1 MSQPEITFRHGP
13 CSASVFENEY
23 NRGETSFSVR
33 SVSFQRRYQ
42 DKDGQWQ
49 TTSSLKVNDIPKAV
63 LVLNK
68 AYEFLTSNG
77 QAELEEEVVQDE
89 LAVAN

>member
-1 MSQPEITFRHGP
+1 MRPFEWSRGHGP

-23 NRGETSFSVR
+23 NRGEDSFSVR

-42 DKDGQWQ
+42 DKDGNWQ
-49 TTSSLKVNDIPKAV
+49 TTNSLKVNDIPKAV

-77 QAELEEEVVQDE
+77 QPEIEEEEVV
-89 LAVAN
+89 VA